1 MSAIRGAVR
10 QGMAAASPT
19 LLTPEEAAVIARC
32 SIKTV
37 RRAYAAGALT
47 AYRRRGSRAVLL
59 DNDDVVAWAQG
70 EMLRPTA
77 PTTSA
82 PESSPSRRS
91 AAQRARRADD
101 PSRTRR
107 LASQLRFDLSADA
120 LRDRRNAKAEAGA

>member
-1 MSAIRGAVR
+1 M
-10 QGMAAASPT
+10 
-19 LLTPEEAAVIARC
+19 IARC

-37 RRAYAAGALT
+37 RRAYAAGVLT

-70 EMLRPTA
+70 EMLRPTP

-82 PESSPSRRS
+82 PESNPSRRS

-107 LASQLRFDLSADA
+107 LASQLRFDLYADA